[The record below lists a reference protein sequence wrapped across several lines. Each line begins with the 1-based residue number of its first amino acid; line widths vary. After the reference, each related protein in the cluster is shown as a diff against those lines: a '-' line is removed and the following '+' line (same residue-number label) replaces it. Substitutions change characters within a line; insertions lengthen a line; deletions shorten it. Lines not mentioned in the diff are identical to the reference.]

1 MNGMLLTLLNR
12 WMSEADRAA
21 RGETTVDYPPPP
33 SPHWLIVV
41 ICTAVLL
48 AAALTAAAMI

>member
-1 MNGMLLTLLNR
+1 MTGMLLSLLNR

-33 SPHWLIVV
+33 TPHWLIAV
-41 ICTAVLL
+41 ICTAVL
-48 AAALTAAAMI
+48 AVAALNAAIF

>member
-1 MNGMLLTLLNR
+1 MNGMLLALLNR

-33 SPHWLIVV
+33 APHWLIVAV
-41 ICTAVLL
+41 CAAVLL
-48 AAALTAAAMI
+48 AAALTAAAI